1 MKRHRKKIIS
11 IIIILLIAIFIT
23 QGLFYAISA
32 AEVVELT
39 LMPSPYIDIVLAKG
53 RTAVDL
59 NNFKPDMEEALKKQ
73 GIDINKVNIY
83 SIESEQVNIQTAFE
97 WQRDVSPSVGSIN
110 ITNNGR
116 DVRMQGNPTNAG
128 KNAIWIIPEKDTE
141 QTFTFNYDIDYGDN
155 YNAAGMLL
163 RVQQN
168 GNTLTGY
175 MLSFNNPGYGWD
187 SLAGGANGAIW
198 EFTYTL
204 RQNTGHVSKIFK
216 KSLNISKSGTL
227 TVEITDEDIVVSG
240 GGMGSPVTY
249 VLEKEFGAGFGFF
262 SDHYDHNC
270 SRIGHFNLTGIN
282 LTTVSAKKLEE
293 VLREPD
299 FRESS
304 IKVLVNVQDN
314 MNEQLNEPSSLGEL
328 LTRTINDEIHFVG
341 WGTDANITESQNFIA
356 ANNNNGMFTYNTN
369 YNNAVEE
376 TAAYIKSLI
385 DQLQSSQYVLL
396 NEPTDIMSNPSDI
409 MTDTADE
416 DFPYGKWRIVHDCE
430 YFENNIGQFANSN
443 RYISDMITEFNKT
456 GKYEVY
462 YADNQVLPTEIY
474 VHRKPMA
481 EISFTRNGN
490 QVELTSLGYDLDNYS
505 NNRGIA
511 EEEWKYRQ
519 VGETQWYDGKLTD
532 ISGGTDYLVQ
542 LRVKDFQGQWSA
554 PVSKYITKNT
564 VLPIASFKIKNV
576 NTSIYEE
583 IEIVDGS
590 YDPSGGTIVGWKWTV
605 LKDDQEIYSGS
616 TPLLNYMDYGTGN
629 YKMALEVTNNSGQV
643 SERYVRNF
651 QIIPDDEAPEF
662 VANPMNCD
670 WTLSQDVE
678 LTFSDRLGSGY
689 KNYQYAITEDQGVPD
704 TYSSPIDKQTD
715 TITINEDGIK
725 YLHVIATDNAGN
737 TSEDRVVGPY
747 YIDKTPPTGTI
758 DYEPKDW
765 VIDRVDLLWSFEDA
779 GCGLDKVILP
789 NGETVSNM
797 SSGTFTVTEDGKYD
811 FDVYDKLGNHQI
823 HSIEINNIDKTE
835 PIIALS
841 QRPSEWT
848 DSTTI
853 ISWECSDTQ
862 SGFREVLLPDGTS
875 SKNATGEFTTEQIGT
890 YTFVA
895 YDNVGNEKKVS
906 IEVQNIDKVK
916 PKLELTP
923 NTKEWV
929 NEDVIISWEAD
940 DFESGFRDIL
950 LPNSR
955 METNKTGI
963 FAAEKNGT
971 YTFVAYDN
979 VGNTTLKSIE
989 ITNIDKIPPI
999 VTLELSE
1006 KNGKKIVKWELE
1018 DNESGIQEML
1028 LPDGTTVKA
1037 GSGEFEIDASGNYTF
1052 IGYDKAG
1059 NMTIKAIRVNV

>member
-1 MKRHRKKIIS
+1 
-11 IIIILLIAIFIT
+11 
-23 QGLFYAISA
+23 
-32 AEVVELT
+32 
-39 LMPSPYIDIVLAKG
+39 
-53 RTAVDL
+53 
-59 NNFKPDMEEALKKQ
+59 
-73 GIDINKVNIY
+73 
-83 SIESEQVNIQTAFE
+83 
-97 WQRDVSPSVGSIN
+97 
-110 ITNNGR
+110 
-116 DVRMQGNPTNAG
+116 
-128 KNAIWIIPEKDTE
+128 
-141 QTFTFNYDIDYGDN
+141 
-155 YNAAGMLL
+155 
-163 RVQQN
+163 
-168 GNTLTGY
+168 
-175 MLSFNNPGYGWD
+175 
-187 SLAGGANGAIW
+187 
-198 EFTYTL
+198 
-204 RQNTGHVSKIFK
+204 
-216 KSLNISKSGTL
+216 
-227 TVEITDEDIVVSG
+227 
-240 GGMGSPVTY
+240 
-249 VLEKEFGAGFGFF
+249 
-262 SDHYDHNC
+262 
-270 SRIGHFNLTGIN
+270 
-282 LTTVSAKKLEE
+282 
-293 VLREPD
+293 
-299 FRESS
+299 
-304 IKVLVNVQDN
+304 
-314 MNEQLNEPSSLGEL
+314 
-328 LTRTINDEIHFVG
+328 
-341 WGTDANITESQNFIA
+341 
-356 ANNNNGMFTYNTN
+356 
-369 YNNAVEE
+369 
-376 TAAYIKSLI
+376 
-385 DQLQSSQYVLL
+385 
-396 NEPTDIMSNPSDI
+396 
-409 MTDTADE
+409 
-416 DFPYGKWRIVHDCE
+416 
-430 YFENNIGQFANSN
+430 
-443 RYISDMITEFNKT
+443 
-456 GKYEVY
+456 
-462 YADNQVLPTEIY
+462 
-474 VHRKPMA
+474 
-481 EISFTRNGN
+481 
-490 QVELTSLGYDLDNYS
+490 
-505 NNRGIA
+505 
-511 EEEWKYRQ
+511 
-519 VGETQWYDGKLTD
+519 
-532 ISGGTDYLVQ
+532 
-542 LRVKDFQGQWSA
+542 
-554 PVSKYITKNT
+554 
-564 VLPIASFKIKNV
+564 
-576 NTSIYEE
+576 
-583 IEIVDGS
+583 
-590 YDPSGGTIVGWKWTV
+590 
-605 LKDDQEIYSGS
+605 
-616 TPLLNYMDYGTGN
+616 
-629 YKMALEVTNNSGQV
+629 
-643 SERYVRNF
+643 
-651 QIIPDDEAPEF
+651 
-662 VANPMNCD
+662 MNCD